1 MINVVSTKKNKT
13 KSTESQKRSKA
24 SKKGWVTRRL
34 NALQKKSSTKIS
46 RKLTSEKL
54 KKLQLAEKIRNTS
67 RRNAQKKGRSLATD
81 KPKLKSRKP
90 IRLAR
95 KASKKRVSVR

>member
-1 MINVVSTKKNKT
+1 MINLISRKKKT
-13 KSTESQKRSKA
+13 SSEFQKRSKA

-34 NALQKKSSTKIS
+34 KLVKSTSSKTKIN
-46 RKLTSEKL
+46 RTIPSEKL
-54 KKLQLAEKIRNTS
+54 KKLQREERVRIIS
-67 RRNAQKKGRSLATD
+67 RRNAQKKGRSLVTD
-81 KPKLKSRKP
+81 KPKLKPKKP

>member
-1 MINVVSTKKNKT
+1 MVTTKKKT
-13 KSTESQKRSKA
+13 KSSESEKKSKA

-34 NALQKKSSTKIS
+34 NAGKAKSPSTKIT
-46 RKLTSEKL
+46 RKIPSEKL
-54 KKLQLAEKIRNTS
+54 KKLQREEKVRNTS

-90 IRLAR
+90 VRLAR
-95 KASKKRVSVR
+95 RTSKKRVSIR